1 MKRRI
6 GQWVAYVV
14 CSLTL
19 AGSAYGLWHVCIDKA
34 KMPVLIAVAVMA
46 AFDGSALV
54 FGLKVAEHPKAGAAW
69 AGVVLCAAL
78 SAVAQVLAAD
88 PSAHDWRYLHG
99 APAIAAIWSLHN
111 AVKDEKPTK
120 RRPTRKADARSKGAG
135 PEAAGVDPGAT
146 APTGSLAD
154 ESERNASVLQLDAAR
169 REGDRH
175 PVQGAGLPISAEQMA
190 LRVRLLLGESEPSQ
204 RRVWDLCKSIDPTW
218 TQRDGRAVAAILKDQ
233 NQDTGT

>member
-1 MKRRI
+1 MKTFLKI
-6 GQWVAYVV
+6 
-14 CSLTL
+14 L
-19 AGSAYGLWHVCIDKA
+19 AGAVCALALASSVYGLWHVSIELA
-34 KMPVLIAVAVMA
+34 KMPIVVALGVVAV
-46 AFDGSALV
+46 FDGSALV
-54 FGLKVAEHPKAGAAW
+54 FGLKVAVNPKATAAW
-69 AGVVLCAAL
+69 VGVISTAAL
-78 SAVAQVLAAD
+78 SATAQVLAA
-88 PSAHDWRYLHG
+88 PVAAEWWRLLHG
-99 APAIAAIWSLHN
+99 APAMGAIWALHN

-175 PVQGAGLPISAEQMA
+175 PVQGAGLPTTPEQMA
-190 LRVRLLLGESEPSQ
+190 SRVRLLLGESEPSQ
-204 RRVWDLCKSIDPTW
+204 RRVWDLCKSIDPAW
-218 TQRDGRAVAAILKDQ
+218 TQRDGRAVAAILKDE